1 MARKE
6 YREVHL
12 KGECPQK
19 DILIL
24 EDHEGVRKK
33 YENSTSRKKMRKNDL
48 VVSPAIRE
56 RRILGGKL
64 ESIKKFTK
72 NS

>member
-33 YENSTSRKKMRKNDL
+33 YENSTSRKKKRKEDFRRK
-48 VVSPAIRE
+48 IRE
-56 RRILGGKL
+56 YQKIP
-64 ESIKKFTK
+64 
-72 NS
+72 